1 MTTGR
6 AGLAVP
12 IFIKL
17 VAEFPGEA
25 RYLSLLVHCQHSA
38 GEHTAALASL
48 EQWEQY
54 APGNAEAAMLRVV
67 SLIALSH
74 DAAAA
79 LAMETLVLQHGSA
92 PDRARPIADILAL
105 LGQWQASSEYAA
117 RAVEHDPNAPE
128 PRLSAA
134 RAALELGH
142 YEQCAEYCMDATERD
157 MAIPEAHHLLG
168 AALAWAG
175 ELEHAAQSLQI
186 ALKFAPKN
194 RESLA
199 FAAEVERARGNAA
212 SAAELHARLVECSV
226 NEADRSAPPQL
237 NRHSARH
244 AQAWNERE
252 RS

>member
-1 MTTGR
+1 
-6 AGLAVP
+6 
-12 IFIKL
+12 
-17 VAEFPGEA
+17 
-25 RYLSLLVHCQHSA
+25 
-38 GEHTAALASL
+38 
-48 EQWEQY
+48 
-54 APGNAEAAMLRVV
+54 
-67 SLIALSH
+67 
-74 DAAAA
+74 
-79 LAMETLVLQHGSA
+79 METLVLQHGSA

-212 SAAELHARLVECSV
+212 AAAELHARLVECSV